1 MQKEERIPIV
11 LKLLLL
17 LVLFFNNETLSNNL
31 CTFVKQPT
39 QYVSALLI
47 VYFLYYIITHREVL
61 RAFNRNAFILVTLFT
76 IFIPVSYMRDSGFT
90 NGYILLILA
99 VMSAFSL
106 SIMLEF
112 KKFAILFVWYMSALS
127 VISLVCTYILKYM
140 TPFLGGVFKI
150 VTNSAGVSFY
160 NMYACYVYSGK
171 MYYRNFGIFREP
183 GVYAIF
189 LCIAIIFVLLY
200 KEELS
205 RKAFTSILFILI
217 GTLIS
222 TFSTTS
228 YIALFMIIIWYGLIN
243 RRLEIKHV
251 VAAFLAI
258 ILLMWF
264 SDSYVA
270 NPLEKLNSDSSSMQY
285 RMETIITGIEL
296 MTEKPFGYGIL
307 RGINAMSS
315 NYSLKYYHNTSTWVA
330 IGVYLGIPFLLTSF
344 ITLLRFCKK
353 RLGSVFLVIPI
364 VLVLSGEMLIYNP
377 FVYILCF
384 YGATYV
390 KNEE

>member
-1 MQKEERIPIV
+1 MQKKERIPTG
-11 LKLLLL
+11 LKMLLFF
-17 LVLFFNNETLSNNL
+17 VLFFNNETLSNNL

-47 VYFLYYIITHREVL
+47 VYFLYYIITHRGIL
-61 RAFNRNAFILVTLFT
+61 RAFNRNAFILVTLFV
-76 IFIPVSYMRDSGFT
+76 IFIEASYMRDSGFT

-127 VISLVCTYILKYM
+127 VISLLCTYILKYVA
-140 TPFLGGVFKI
+140 PFLGGIFKI

-160 NMYACYVYSGK
+160 NMHVCYVYSGK

-189 LCIAIIFVLLY
+189 LCIAIIFILLY

-217 GTLIS
+217 GTLVS

-243 RRLEIKHV
+243 RRLEIKYV

-264 SDSYVA
+264 SDSYIA
-270 NPLEKLNSDSSSMQY
+270 NPLKKLSSDSSSMQY
-285 RMETIITGIEL
+285 RMETIITGIKL
-296 MTEKPFGYGIL
+296 MAEKPFGYGIL

-315 NYSLKYYHNTSTWVA
+315 NYSLKKYHNTSTWVA
-330 IGVYLGIPFLLTSF
+330 IGVYLGIPFLLASF
-344 ITLLRFCKK
+344 ITFLRFCKK
-353 RLGSVFLVIPI
+353 RLGSIFLVIPI
-364 VLVLSGEMLIYNP
+364 VLLLSGEMLIYNP

-390 KNEE
+390 RYEE

>member
-1 MQKEERIPIV
+1 MQKERIPIV
-11 LKLLLL
+11 LKVLLF

-39 QYVSALLI
+39 QYVSALI
-47 VYFLYYIITHREVL
+47 ITYVFCYIIIHKEVL
-61 RAFNRNAFILVTLFT
+61 RAFNRNAFILVILFA
-76 IFIPVSYMRDSGFT
+76 IFTTGSYMRDSGFT

-99 VMSAFSL
+99 LVSAFSL
-106 SIMLEF
+106 SILLEF
-112 KKFAILFVWYMSALS
+112 KKFAVLFVWYMYTLS
-127 VISLVCTYILKYM
+127 IISLVCTYILKYFA
-140 TPFLGGVFKI
+140 PFLRGIFKI
-150 VTNSAGVSFY
+150 VTNSADVSFY
-160 NMYACYVYSGK
+160 NMYVCYVYSGG

-189 LCIAIIFVLLY
+189 LCIAIIFILLY
-200 KEELS
+200 KDEFPQ
-205 RKAFTSILFILI
+205 KTFTCVLFVLI

-243 RRLEIKHV
+243 RQLETKYVI
-251 VAAFLAI
+251 AAFLTII
-258 ILLMWF
+258 ILMWL
-264 SDSYVA
+264 SDNYIA
-270 NPLEKLNSDSSSMQY
+270 NPLEKLSSNSSSMQY

-315 NYSLKYYHNTSTWVA
+315 NFGLKNYHNTSTWVA
-330 IGVYLGIPFLLTSF
+330 IGVYLGVPFLLTSF
-344 ITLLRFCKK
+344 VSLLRFCKK
-353 RLGSVFLVIPI
+353 RLGSIFLIIPI

-377 FVYILCF
+377 FVYLLCF

-390 KNEE
+390 RDKNT